1 METRLEKYKKLKKVK
16 RINRL
21 KRFCIIILLILL
33 FLSLEIV
40 NRSMVELY
48 DRKDSSIIN
57 FDMETKEL
65 NIFGKTYIID
75 LSLFK
80 NN

>member
-1 METRLEKYKKLKKVK
+1 METRLEKYKRLKKLK

-21 KRFCIIILLILL
+21 KRFCIIILLILSL
-33 FLSLEIV
+33 FCLGIV
-40 NRSMVELY
+40 NQSMVDLY
-48 DRKDSSIIN
+48 GVKYSTIIN
-57 FDMETKEL
+57 FDIETKEL

-75 LSLFK
+75 LSLLR